1 MTAAEQHIKKHI
13 KELSTELT
21 KTLQASAK
29 SKGWDLNVAN
39 SVAVSETLE
48 VQIPEDL
55 KEQAFNLEYGFER
68 EPPKPAI
75 RDLSYE
81 TKGAVTSAIYEG
93 VSSFFTAA
101 KVIK

>member
-1 MTAAEQHIKKHI
+1 MASAEQYIKKHI

-21 KTLQASAK
+21 KTLRASAK
-29 SKGWDLNVAN
+29 AKGWDLNIAN

-68 EPPKPAI
+68 EPPKPAL
-75 RDLSYE
+75 RNME
-81 TKGAVTSAIYEG
+81 TKSAVTSAIYEG
-93 VSSFFTAA
+93 VSDFFTSA